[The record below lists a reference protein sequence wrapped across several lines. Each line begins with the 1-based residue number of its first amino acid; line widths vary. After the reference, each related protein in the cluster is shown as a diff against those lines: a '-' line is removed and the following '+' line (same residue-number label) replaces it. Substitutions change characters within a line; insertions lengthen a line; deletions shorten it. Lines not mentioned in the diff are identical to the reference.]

1 MPMQPAKPLV
11 FIVDDVPENI
21 QIVFTGAGASTTIA
35 SAPRAP
41 F

>member
-21 QIVFTGAGASTTIA
+21 QIALSHLRELDCDFA
-35 SAPRAP
+35 
-41 F
+41 